1 MVIDTSSL
9 PFFKTRLS
17 LDVLGISR
25 NGHMMGTEKNLNEIR
40 RQAGKRTDLPSL
52 DTPYDLAEDDI
63 VTFRKHGHVLLRQLA
78 SPAEVAAY
86 RDVIAGCA
94 ARNVQERR
102 PLAERDTYGKA
113 FLQIENMWRMDDGVA
128 RFVSSPRF
136 AAVAARL
143 LGVGGVRLLHDQ
155 ALFKEPGGGITPWH
169 QDQVYWPFTEET
181 PTVTMWMP
189 TVPLRDYMGGMEFA
203 NGSQRHRQ
211 IGELLISDESEQQ
224 YQRFVSERG
233 FAVSGPWEMEPGDAT
248 FHSGWSIHRA
258 HGNQGDKAR
267 EVMTIIY
274 FPDGAKITS
283 AVQPAQQ
290 EDLATLFPGVEP
302 GERAASAL
310 TPVLWPGEGEGPEHL
325 PAG

>member
-1 MVIDTSSL
+1 MS
-9 PFFKTRLS
+9 
-17 LDVLGISR
+17 
-25 NGHMMGTEKNLNEIR
+25 TERNLNEIR
-40 RQAGKRTDLPSL
+40 RQASECDDLPSL
-52 DTPYDLAEDDI
+52 DTPYELADEDI
-63 VTFRKHGHVLLRQLA
+63 AAFRKDGHVLLRQLA

-94 ARNVQERR
+94 GRNVQETR

-136 AAVAARL
+136 AAVAAQL

-189 TVPLRDYMGGMEFA
+189 IVPLRVSMGGMEFA
-203 NGSQRHRQ
+203 DGSQRYGQ
-211 IGELLISDESEQQ
+211 FGDLLISDESERR
-224 YQRFVSERG
+224 YQRFVRERG

-248 FHSGWSIHRA
+248 FHSGWSLHRA
-258 HGNQGDKAR
+258 HGNRGKVTR

-274 FPDGAKITS
+274 FPDGAKITPT
-283 AVQPAQQ
+283 VRPAQK
-290 EDLATLFPGVEP
+290 EDLSTLFPGMQP

-310 TPVLWPGEGEGPEHL
+310 TPVLWPGEDEGSKHP